1 MVVDKAGQWDCH
13 GAKAWLGRPLPE
25 ACVTHPNDM
34 PLPVAPL
41 DPQAPVRRLAYD
53 PARPLAR
60 PFVPEAAAFRA
71 GHGSPR
77 DFLEARIATIE
88 RDEPA
93 IAAFVTRDLAA
104 ARRAAD
110 AASERWR
117 AGQPLSPVD
126 GMPVVVKDMIETID
140 LPTQMNSP
148 IFRGFQA
155 QRDAACVR
163 ALRQAGA
170 VVLGKTVTT
179 EFACGNS
186 GPTRN
191 PYDSSRT
198 PGGSS
203 SGSAAAVGA
212 GMASLGLG
220 TQTHGSTIRPAGY
233 CGAYAL
239 KPTHGALHVGGLAPL
254 APTLDHL
261 GVIGASLEDVWA
273 GARAIARFAGGT
285 PPQPALVGP
294 EEAPPAR
301 APRTLVR
308 LDTLGWAETSATSQA
323 AFEAAVAALA
333 RAGTRILDAGNDAAT
348 AALEQALRGINEFAN
363 DLLAWEAQ
371 WPLRS
376 YRAHGAGMVGAR
388 IHDLLARA
396 DGMDPA
402 RYERALADRARLRA
416 RLVEFAGRADGFVM
430 LCSSGPAIQDHGF
443 TGSRSYALP
452 WTLFGAPAFALPL
465 LVAEDLP
472 LGLQIAGFAGQD
484 ADACAIAAWARDTLL
499 PHA

>member
-1 MVVDKAGQWDCH
+1 MTDPHD
-13 GAKAWLGRPLPE
+13 
-25 ACVTHPNDM
+25 T
-34 PLPVAPL
+34 PLPVTPL
-41 DPQAPVRRLAYD
+41 DPKAPQRRVAFQ
-53 PARPLAR
+53 PTQPLAR
-60 PFVPEAAAFRA
+60 PFTPHAGAFRD
-71 GHGSPR
+71 GSTTPR

-88 RDEPA
+88 QAEPA
-93 IAAFVTRDLAA
+93 TAAFVTLDLEA

-110 AASERWR
+110 AASARWR

-126 GMPVVVKDMIETID
+126 GMPIVVKDMIETID
-140 LPTQMNSP
+140 LPTQMNNP
-148 IFRGFQA
+148 IFAGYQA
-155 QRDAACVR
+155 RRDAACVR
-163 ALRQAGA
+163 ALRQGGA

-273 GARAIARFAGGT
+273 GARVIARFAGGI
-285 PPQPALVGP
+285 PPQPALAGP
-294 EEAPPAR
+294 DTAPPAR
-301 APRTLVR
+301 APKTLVR
-308 LDTLGWAETSATSQA
+308 LDTLGWAETPPASQA
-323 AFEAAVAALA
+323 AFEDAVVALA
-333 RAGTRILDAGNDAAT
+333 RSGTRILDASNDAET
-348 AALEQALRGINEFAN
+348 AALEQVLREINDYAN

-376 YRAHGAGMVGAR
+376 YRAHGGGMVGGR

-396 DGMDPA
+396 DSMDEA
-402 RYERALADRARLRA
+402 RYQRAVAQRAELRDRVAA
-416 RLVEFAGRADGFVM
+416 FAGRIEGFVM

-452 WTLFGAPAFALPL
+452 WTLLGAPAFAVPV

-484 ADACAIAAWARDTLL
+484 AATCATAAWARDTLL
-499 PHA
+499 PQHA

>member
-1 MVVDKAGQWDCH
+1 MTESHDT
-13 GAKAWLGRPLPE
+13 PLP
-25 ACVTHPNDM
+25 AT
-34 PLPVAPL
+34 PL
-41 DPQAPVRRLAYD
+41 DPQAPVQRRPYD

-60 PFVPEAAAFRA
+60 PFVPNAADFCAGRSTPRA
-71 GHGSPR
+71 
-77 DFLEARIATIE
+77 FLEARIATIE
-88 RDEPA
+88 QDEPA
-93 IAAFVTRDLAA
+93 IAAFVTQDLAA

-110 AASERWR
+110 AASARWR

-148 IFRGFQA
+148 IFHGFQA
-155 QRDAACVR
+155 RRDAACVR

-233 CGAYAL
+233 CGAYAI

-285 PPQPALVGP
+285 PPQPALTGP
-294 EEAPPAR
+294 EQALPAS

-308 LDTLGWAETSATSQA
+308 LDTLGWAETPASSQA
-323 AFEAAVAALA
+323 AFEVAVATLA
-333 RAGTRILDAGNDAAT
+333 GAGVRILDAGNDAAT
-348 AALEQALRGINEFAN
+348 AALEQALREINEFAN

-371 WPLRS
+371 WPLRA
-376 YRAHGAGMVGAR
+376 YRAHGAGMVGGR

-396 DGMDPA
+396 DGMDAA
-402 RYERALADRARLRA
+402 RYARAVANRMKLRA
-416 RLVEFAGRADGFVM
+416 RLADFAGRTDGFVM

-465 LVAEDLP
+465 LVAEELP

-484 ADACAIAAWARDTLL
+484 AETCATAAWVRDTLL

>member
-1 MVVDKAGQWDCH
+1 MHQK
-13 GAKAWLGRPLPE
+13 RPQGPTRPE
-25 ACVTHPNDM
+25 TRVNDPHDT

-41 DPQAPVRRLAYD
+41 APQAPGRRIAYD
-53 PARPLAR
+53 PAHPLAR
-60 PFVPEAAAFRA
+60 PFVPNGAAFRA
-71 GHGSPR
+71 GRNSPR
-77 DFLEARIATIE
+77 AFLEERLATIE

-93 IAAFVTRDLAA
+93 IAAFVTHDLEA

-110 AASERWR
+110 ASMARWQG
-117 AGQPLSPVD
+117 GQPLSPID
-126 GMPVVVKDMIETID
+126 GMPLVVKDMIETID

-155 QRDAACVR
+155 RRDAACVR

-170 VVLGKTVTT
+170 VIIGKTVTT
-179 EFACGNS
+179 EFACSNS

-285 PPQPALVGP
+285 PPQPALAGP
-294 EEAPPAR
+294 DEAPPAR

-308 LDTLGWAETSATSQA
+308 LDTLGWQETPPSSQA
-323 AFEAAVAALA
+323 AFEVAIEALA
-333 RAGTRILDAGNDAAT
+333 RGGVRILTAENDPTT
-348 AALEQALRGINEFAN
+348 AALERALRGINEFAN

-371 WPLRS
+371 WPLRA
-376 YRAHGAGMVGAR
+376 YRAHGADMVGER
-388 IHDLLARA
+388 IHNLLARA
-396 DGMDPA
+396 DGMDEA
-402 RYERALADRARLRA
+402 RYVRALSDRTKLRA
-416 RLVEFAGRADGFVM
+416 RLADFAGRVDGFVM
-430 LCSSGPAIQDHGF
+430 LCSSGPAIQDHAF

-452 WTLFGAPAFALPL
+452 WTLFGAPAYALPL
-465 LVAEDLP
+465 LVADELP
-472 LGLQIAGFAGQD
+472 LGLQVAGFAGQD
-484 ADACAIAAWARDTLL
+484 AETCAIAAWVRDTLL
-499 PHA
+499 PHVR

>member
-1 MVVDKAGQWDCH
+1 MSDPHD
-13 GAKAWLGRPLPE
+13 
-25 ACVTHPNDM
+25 T

-41 DPQAPVRRLAYD
+41 DPGAPVRRIAYD

-60 PFVPEAAAFRA
+60 PFVPNAAAFRT
-71 GHGSPR
+71 GRSSPR
-77 DFLEARIATIE
+77 EFFDERIATIE

-93 IAAFVTRDLAA
+93 IAAFVTQDLDA
-104 ARRAAD
+104 ARRAVD
-110 AASERWR
+110 ASSARWR

-126 GMPVVVKDMIETID
+126 GMPLVVKDMIETID

-148 IFRGFQA
+148 IFQGFRA
-155 QRDAACVR
+155 QRDAACVH

-239 KPTHGALHVGGLAPL
+239 KPTHGALHIGGLAPL

-273 GARAIARFAGGT
+273 GARTIARFAGGT
-285 PPQPALVGP
+285 PPQPALSGP
-294 EEAPPAR
+294 EGAPPAR

-308 LDTLGWAETSATSQA
+308 LDTLGWAETPASSQA
-323 AFEAAVAALA
+323 AFEVAIDVLA
-333 RAGTRILDAGNDAAT
+333 RSGVRILTAGNDPAT
-348 AALEQALRGINEFAN
+348 AALEQALREINEFAN

-371 WPLRS
+371 WPLRA
-376 YRAHGAGMVGAR
+376 YRAHGAGMVGER

-396 DGMDPA
+396 DGMDEA
-402 RYERALADRARLRA
+402 RYVRAIADRVTLRA
-416 RLVEFAGRADGFVM
+416 RLADFIGRTDGFVM
-430 LCSSGPAIQDHGF
+430 LCSSGPAIQDHAF

-465 LVAEDLP
+465 LMAEELP
-472 LGLQIAGFAGQD
+472 LGLQVGGFAGQD
-484 ADACAIAAWARDTLL
+484 ADTCAIAAWVRDTLL
-499 PHA
+499 PHT

>member
-1 MVVDKAGQWDCH
+1 MTDPHD
-13 GAKAWLGRPLPE
+13 
-25 ACVTHPNDM
+25 T
-34 PLPVAPL
+34 PLPVTPLNREAP
-41 DPQAPVRRLAYD
+41 RRRIAYD
-53 PARPLAR
+53 PAHSLAR
-60 PFVPEAAAFRA
+60 PFVPSAASFRA
-71 GHGSPR
+71 GRQTPR
-77 DFLEARIATIE
+77 AFLEACIDTIT

-93 IAAFVTRDLAA
+93 IAAFVTQGLAA
-104 ARRAAD
+104 GRRAAD
-110 AASERWR
+110 ASSARWQD
-117 AGQPLSPVD
+117 GSPLSPVD
-126 GMPVVVKDMIETID
+126 GLPLVVKDMIETID

-148 IFRGFQA
+148 IFQGFQA
-155 QRDAACVR
+155 RRDAACVR

-203 SGSAAAVGA
+203 SGSAAAVGG

-239 KPTHGALHVGGLAPL
+239 KPTHGALPIGGLAPL

-273 GARAIARFAGGT
+273 GARAIARFGGGT
-285 PPQPALVGP
+285 PPQRALAGP
-294 EEAPPAR
+294 DEAPPAR

-308 LDTLGWAETSATSQA
+308 LDTLGWAETPASSQS
-323 AFEAAVAALA
+323 AFEAAVDTLA
-333 RAGTRILDAGNDAAT
+333 RSGVRILDAANDPAT
-348 AALEQALRGINEFAN
+348 AALEQALREINDFAN

-371 WPLRS
+371 WPLRA
-376 YRAHGAGMVGAR
+376 YRAHGAGQVGER
-388 IHDLLARA
+388 IHALLARA
-396 DGMDPA
+396 DGMEEA
-402 RYERALADRARLRA
+402 RYTRALSDRVMLRA
-416 RLVEFAGRADGFVM
+416 RLADFRGHTDGFVM

-465 LVAEDLP
+465 LVAEELP
-472 LGLQIAGFAGQD
+472 LGLQVAGFAEQD
-484 ADACAIAAWARDTLL
+484 AETCAIAAWVRDTLL
-499 PHA
+499 PNTSEE